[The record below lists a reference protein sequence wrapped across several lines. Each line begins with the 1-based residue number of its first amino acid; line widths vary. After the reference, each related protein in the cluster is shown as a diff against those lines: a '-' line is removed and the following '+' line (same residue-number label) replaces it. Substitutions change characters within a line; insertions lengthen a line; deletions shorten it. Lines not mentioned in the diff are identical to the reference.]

1 MRKETVYRIFSHI
14 PTLETPRLTL
24 RGMRVSDAEDVFD
37 YASREEVT
45 RYLPIPDLHRTAVQ
59 NRRFL

>member
-37 YASREEVT
+37 YASREGGDA
-45 RYLPIPDLHRTAVQ
+45 IPALVPAPGH
-59 NRRFL
+59 

>member
-37 YASREEVT
+37 YASRDGKTFHNSCRKVEIK
-45 RYLPIPDLHRTAVQ
+45 LKNA
-59 NRRFL
+59 

>member
-45 RYLPIPDLHRTAVQ
+45 
-59 NRRFL
+59 